1 MNTLGKLQVCSSLY
15 WENWRNGRVS
25 IGWVASAEKAGLT
38 ERNYSSAERSSQ
50 ICQGVGNLRQGT
62 YGEDFKQFRIYLSP
76 LKKTLLTCAPR
87 QTAKFSQVID
97 AGCQKPFNSPLP
109 PHFMFLLSATEN
121 ILLPLCMLTVTSNEL
136 DGSWKHP
143 HTFSNLS
150 LQNTALFAV
159 GPCGIQNKYLFFS
172 ARIFKMKKRTFKL
185 YLQSHFTDSRP
196 VSGRDKS
203 ELGKSGTCEFFS
215 CTVFRKEKPSKCCFG
230 CPVEPYFM
238 NCQRLRAKDKLFL
251 HEWVLLK
258 YFKRKLNI
266 SVTVLLSVSLV

>member
-1 MNTLGKLQVCSSLY
+1 MVRTSNSSEFILVHWRSHCWPVPQMSSTLHV
-15 WENWRNGRVS
+15 
-25 IGWVASAEKAGLT
+25 
-38 ERNYSSAERSSQ
+38 
-50 ICQGVGNLRQGT
+50 
-62 YGEDFKQFRIYLSP
+62 
-76 LKKTLLTCAPR
+76 
-87 QTAKFSQVID
+87 
-97 AGCQKPFNSPLP
+97 
-109 PHFMFLLSATEN
+109 
-121 ILLPLCMLTVTSNEL
+121 TVTSNEL
-136 DGSWKHP
+136 GGSWKHP

-159 GPCGIQNKYLFFS
+159 GPCGIQNKHLFFS
-172 ARIFKMKKRTFKL
+172 ARIFKLKKRTFKL

-203 ELGKSGTCEFFS
+203 ELAKSGTCEFFS
-215 CTVFRKEKPSKCCFG
+215 CTVFHKEKPPKCCFG

-266 SVTVLLSVSLV
+266 PVTVTKQCQFLLSKTQSFTAP